1 MPMPLS
7 DRSRGEPRAP
17 PSPRSMPRRSCAR
30 RSPSVA
36 ENEEQQ
42 GPQSSDDEEL
52 LRKVEEQLRDL
63 KVSDV
68 LLQTLYTISSLGWHK
83 LSSVERDL
91 EQAKLAIEALRA
103 LLPVL
108 ADSMPAETKR
118 DLEQMVANMQL
129 AYAGAVAEA

>member
-1 MPMPLS
+1 M
-7 DRSRGEPRAP
+7 A
-17 PSPRSMPRRSCAR
+17 
-30 RSPSVA
+30 
-36 ENEEQQ
+36 EEQSPEP
-42 GPQSSDDEEL
+42 GADEEL

-83 LSSVERDL
+83 LSSTDRDL
-91 EQAKLAIEALRA
+91 DDAKLAIEALRA

-108 ADSMPAETKR
+108 ADALPAEVKR

-129 AYAGAVAEA
+129 AYATAVGEAAEPKATEGDGDS

>member
-1 MPMPLS
+1 
-7 DRSRGEPRAP
+7 
-17 PSPRSMPRRSCAR
+17 
-30 RSPSVA
+30 VA
-36 ENEEQQ
+36 ENEGQQ
-42 GPQSSDDEEL
+42 SQQPSDDEEL

-63 KVSDV
+63 KVSDM

-83 LSSVERDL
+83 LSSADRDL

-108 ADSMPAETKR
+108 ADSMPAEVKR

-129 AYAGAVAEA
+129 AYGGAVAEAGKPEAPEGDGDS

>member
-1 MPMPLS
+1 
-7 DRSRGEPRAP
+7 
-17 PSPRSMPRRSCAR
+17 
-30 RSPSVA
+30 VA
-36 ENEEQQ
+36 ENEGQQ
-42 GPQSSDDEEL
+42 SQQPSDDEEL

-63 KVSDV
+63 KVSDM

-83 LSSVERDL
+83 PSSADRDL

-108 ADSMPAETKR
+108 ADSMPAEVKR

-129 AYAGAVAEA
+129 AYAGAVAEAGKPEAPEGDGDS

>member
-1 MPMPLS
+1 M
-7 DRSRGEPRAP
+7 A
-17 PSPRSMPRRSCAR
+17 
-30 RSPSVA
+30 
-36 ENEEQQ
+36 EEQSPEPEP
-42 GPQSSDDEEL
+42 GADEEL

-83 LSSVERDL
+83 LSSADRDMD
-91 EQAKLAIEALRA
+91 EAKLAIEALKA

-108 ADSMPAETKR
+108 ADTMPGEVKR

-129 AYAGAVAEA
+129 AYAGAVAEAGKPDAPEGDGDS